1 MTKMQLNALLWVL
14 SMANIYRALIDLLP
28 QTPLMVATVQ
38 SVDINGTST
47 VEFSGGGT
55 AVVRGTSIGVGG
67 KCFVRNGLIEGAAP
81 DLPLVEIEV

>member
-1 MTKMQLNALLWVL
+1 MNF
-14 SMANIYRALIDLLP
+14 YRALIDLLP
-28 QTPLMVATVQ
+28 QTPLMVAVVQ
-38 SVDINGTST
+38 SVDVSNGTSA
-47 VEFSGGGT
+47 VVFDGGGT